1 MAMSG
6 MRLSQNNKGVQ
17 IMTDTEFKELKNK
30 IQVVEVYA
38 RDLKEQYKKQT
49 GRQYVTGGYLSAEE
63 TRRAKVQ
70 ILDELF
76 WKEAFNDD

>member
-17 IMTDTEFKELKNK
+17 IMTDTEFEELKNK
-30 IQVVEVYA
+30 IQVVDAYS
-38 RDLKEQYKKQT
+38 RDLKIQYRSQT
-49 GRQYVTGGYLSAEE
+49 GREYTAGGSLSAEE